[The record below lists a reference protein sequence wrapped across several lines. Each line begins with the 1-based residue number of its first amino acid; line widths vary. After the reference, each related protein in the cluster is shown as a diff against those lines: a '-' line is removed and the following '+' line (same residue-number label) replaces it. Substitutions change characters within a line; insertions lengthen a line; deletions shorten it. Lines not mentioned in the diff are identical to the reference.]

1 MTGRT
6 TSNRDA
12 RELRKATGVFRAD
25 PVRLVYVSD
34 AMPGIR
40 RVRKGKGF
48 AYRDPEGK
56 PLADAAELARIRRL
70 AVPPAYR
77 DVWICPLADG
87 HLQATG
93 RDARG
98 RKQYR
103 YHAQWSE
110 ERGAGKFERLQAFGR
125 ALPAIR
131 RRVARD
137 LRPAAAGT
145 GVSREMVLATIVSL
159 LDTTFLRVGNEAY
172 ARENGS
178 YGLTTLRNPH
188 AGVSGDTLR
197 LRFKGK
203 SGVQH
208 EARVRDPR
216 IARIVRRCQQLPG
229 QELFSWQD
237 ADGKVCPVGSG
248 DVNDY
253 LAEAAGSRF
262 TAKDFRTWHGTV
274 HALQLVQDGVKAG
287 GTTARAVLEDVARML
302 GNTPAVCRKSYVHPG
317 VLALLEPQAP
327 PLATAAATPPARGL
341 KPAERQLMSFLRR
354 LKRAAP
360 AKMNATIESPTNG
373 MLPAVAPRHRRIS
386 S

>member
-1 MTGRT
+1 MREA
-6 TSNRDA
+6 A
-12 RELRKATGVFRAD
+12 RVFRVE

-34 AMPGIR
+34 TIPGIR
-40 RVRKGKGF
+40 RLRKGKGF
-48 AYRDPEGK
+48 AYRDPRGK
-56 PLADAAELARIRRL
+56 PLTDAAELARIRAL
-70 AVPPAYR
+70 AIPPAYR
-77 DVWICPLADG
+77 DVWICPLANG
-87 HLQATG
+87 HVQATG

-110 ERGAGKFERLQAFGR
+110 ERGAGKFERLQDFGR

-131 RRVARD
+131 RKVARD
-137 LRPAAAGT
+137 LRPPAPGAGVT
-145 GVSREMVLATIVSL
+145 REMVLAAIVSL

-197 LRFKGK
+197 LRFRGKG
-203 SGVQH
+203 GIQH

-229 QELFSWQD
+229 QELFSWED
-237 ADGKVCPVGSG
+237 AQGNVCPVGSG

-253 LAEAAGSRF
+253 LAAAAGARF
-262 TAKDFRTWHGTV
+262 TAKDFRTWHGTA
-274 HALQLVQDGVKAG
+274 HALELVQEGARGG
-287 GTTARAVLEDVARML
+287 GTTAREVLEKVARML

-317 VLALLEPQAP
+317 VLALLEPGVPPAE
-327 PLATAAATPPARGL
+327 PLAANPAVRGL
-341 KPAERQLMSFLRR
+341 KGAELQLMAFLRR
-354 LKRAAP
+354 HKRQGGRG
-360 AKMNATIESPTNG
+360 KRND
-373 MLPAVAPRHRRIS
+373 
-386 S
+386 